1 MTKSEFLSAL
11 RAHLYGLPKDEI
23 DERVDF
29 YGEAIDDRIEDGLS
43 EEDAVGEMGSLDGIV
58 FEIIGEVP
66 LSKIIKQRVKP
77 KRRFK
82 AWETVLLAVGSPV
95 WLSLL
100 FAAFAVVLSLYAS
113 QYQSASA
120 APCSPRAVPS
130 SRAGSRRKE
139 SPPRPGKPPNHPDAP
154 GYSFRP
160 ILSLSSDHHHI
171 HARTVL
177 TAQNIHLLAFPVR
190 PPVLCNIN
198 LCVLRMV
205 LPDPV
210 HNFLPRHT
218 LYLQ

>member
-11 RAHLYGLPKDEI
+11 RVHLYGLPKDEI

-113 QYQSASA
+113 LWAVVLSLWAVFAALATGALGGVLAGVFYVFLGEGLFGALLLGAAFVSA
-120 APCSPRAVPS
+120 ALAIFAFFGCRLASEGAW
-130 SRAGSRRKE
+130 
-139 SPPRPGKPPNHPDAP
+139 
-154 GYSFRP
+154 
-160 ILSLSSDHHHI
+160 
-171 HARTVL
+171 VL
-177 TAQNIHLLAFPVR
+177 TRKTVVFIKKCFMGKEEAK
-190 PPVLCNIN
+190 
-198 LCVLRMV
+198 
-205 LPDPV
+205 
-210 HNFLPRHT
+210 
-218 LYLQ
+218 

>member
-23 DERVDF
+23 DERIDF

-113 QYQSASA
+113 LW
-120 APCSPRAVPS
+120 AVV
-130 SRAGSRRKE
+130 
-139 SPPRPGKPPNHPDAP
+139 
-154 GYSFRP
+154 
-160 ILSLSSDHHHI
+160 LSLWAVFASLAAGALGGALAGVFYVFLGEGLFGALLLGAAFVSAGLAI
-171 HARTVL
+171 FAFFGCRLATEGAWVL
-177 TAQNIHLLAFPVR
+177 TRKTVVFIKKCFMGKEEAK
-190 PPVLCNIN
+190 
-198 LCVLRMV
+198 
-205 LPDPV
+205 
-210 HNFLPRHT
+210 
-218 LYLQ
+218 